1 MAETGRLCR
10 HSPSAHSSVDLGV
23 VLRISFAAGPIS
35 PFTNSARREKIERIR
50 VFSFRVFATFFFSNP
65 RSNFSHV
72 LLCVSV
78 AVTSALIPRHF
89 FFPRSEEGGVGARLA
104 HFFSGRKLA
113 VFVQSFDRLGFL
125 CCARSMGAQISKT
138 AGKEEAAVEKPA
150 EGAAVAAKSN
160 GQVNEMF

>member
-1 MAETGRLCR
+1 M
-10 HSPSAHSSVDLGV
+10 
-23 VLRISFAAGPIS
+23 
-35 PFTNSARREKIERIR
+35 
-50 VFSFRVFATFFFSNP
+50 
-65 RSNFSHV
+65 
-72 LLCVSV
+72 
-78 AVTSALIPRHF
+78 SALDLHI
-89 FFPRSEEGGVGARLA
+89 
-104 HFFSGRKLA
+104 FFSGRKLA